1 LASYCISIPV
11 FVGQKVSKSINYSD
25 VEENLSLSKPVIQL
39 SSGQPCTPPFI
50 TLINI
55 VHDSSPAFPLKR
67 RNKDY
72 RHSSDLPNKK
82 SVMDA
87 VLIGWGCPQ
96 NNEWISKTSASLK

>member
-1 LASYCISIPV
+1 VSI
-11 FVGQKVSKSINYSD
+11 SINYSE
-25 VEENLSLSKPVIQL
+25 VEENLNLSKAAIQL

-50 TLINI
+50 NFIHI
-55 VHDSSPAFPLKR
+55 EHDSSPAFPLKR